1 MVEPPPCKRFVG
13 GSSPLAGSKYSLCR
27 KCSTF
32 QQRRSE
38 RPPLEQLMKEVE
50 ELGFCGVGRKYGVS
64 DNAIRG
70 WLNVYKNMKLE
81 ENE

>member
-1 MVEPPPCKRFVG
+1 
-13 GSSPLAGSKYSLCR
+13 
-27 KCSTF
+27 
-32 QQRRSE
+32 
-38 RPPLEQLMKEVE
+38 MKEVE